1 MIGSSKTS
9 DPVVLLSGKVMN
21 SASNTVPDGASVT
34 YEDLKTGQLL
44 GTAKPDPVSGVYKL
58 VLPYGVNYGITA
70 KANGFLPSSINL
82 DLSKLSGRYLEL
94 DERDLT
100 MAPIKKGSSM
110 TVNNLFFELGK
121 ANLTPESEP
130 ELKRLVQVMTENSS
144 LTIEI
149 SGHTDNTGTDEINNK
164 LSQARA
170 DAVKNYLL
178 AAGINAARIQAKGY
192 GSFKPKATNETEEGR
207 QANRRVEF
215 AIL

>member
-1 MIGSSKTS
+1 
-9 DPVVLLSGKVMN
+9 
-21 SASNTVPDGASVT
+21 
-34 YEDLKTGQLL
+34 
-44 GTAKPDPVSGVYKL
+44 
-58 VLPYGVNYGITA
+58 
-70 KANGFLPSSINL
+70 
-82 DLSKLSGRYLEL
+82 
-94 DERDLT
+94 
-100 MAPIKKGSSM
+100 
-110 TVNNLFFELGK
+110 
-121 ANLTPESEP
+121 
-130 ELKRLVQVMTENSS
+130 MTENGS

-178 AAGINAARIQAKGY
+178 VAGINSSRIQAKGY